1 MLAIKSLEGQRDDAD
16 ALMRELQDEL
26 KARLREKGVYM
37 SPSNALH
44 SLSCTAH
51 TEDDIRMTADAL
63 GTVLD
68 DMAV

>member
-1 MLAIKSLEGQRDDAD
+1 MLVEDYRDFCTHVDRAKFQ
-16 ALMRELQDEL
+16 AVVT
-26 KARLREKGVYM
+26 RLRERGVYM